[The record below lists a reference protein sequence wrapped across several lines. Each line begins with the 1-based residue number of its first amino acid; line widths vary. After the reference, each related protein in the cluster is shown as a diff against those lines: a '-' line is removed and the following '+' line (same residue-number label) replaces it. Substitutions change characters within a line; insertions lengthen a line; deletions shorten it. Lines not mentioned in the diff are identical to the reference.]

1 MNGLVALMAGVLFGF
16 GLDLAR
22 MTDPG
27 RVLGFLDIAGT
38 WDPTLVFVLAGAVVT
53 ATIGFRL
60 TGRGDS
66 WFGGPIRLPQ
76 RGDIDRPLLLGAVL
90 FGAGWGLAGY
100 CPGPGLAALVQG
112 AADPAWFVVGL
123 ALGMIIFARASGRA
137 SRGTP

>member
-1 MNGLVALMAGVLFGF
+1 MFGF
-16 GLDLAR
+16 GPRAHE
-22 MTDPG
+22 

-60 TGRGDS
+60 IGRGDS
-66 WFGGPIRLPQ
+66 WFGGPMRLPQ
-76 RGDIDRPLLLGAVL
+76 RSDIDRPLLFGAAL

-112 AADPAWFVVGL
+112 AVDPVLFVAGL
-123 ALGMIIFARASGRA
+123 VLGMVVFARVSRRA
-137 SRGTP
+137 SRGTG

>member
-1 MNGLVALMAGVLFGF
+1 MNGLIALVAGVLFGF

-22 MTDPG
+22 MTDPE
-27 RVLGFLDIAGT
+27 RVLGFLDIAGR

-60 TGRGDS
+60 IGRGES
-66 WFGGPIRLPQ
+66 WFGGPMRLPQ
-76 RGDIDRPLLLGAVL
+76 RSDIDRPLVLGAAL

-123 ALGMIIFARASGRA
+123 VAGMAAFAVTRRA
-137 SRGTP
+137 